1 MKPYNERKL
10 PMQKNGKVKVSR
22 SVQLEQAL
30 ELRLAGATYSNIAK
44 ALGVSK
50 GYAWK
55 LIDRAVQEV
64 SEKCSEAAEK
74 IRTIEL
80 ARLDKLRMVLWP
92 KRADPRVC
100 DSLLRISERT
110 AKLYGLD
117 APTKTELTGA
127 DGGPVQT
134 EQGSSVPDLTKLT
147 DEEIVQL
154 AKINAKLKG

>member
-1 MKPYNERKL
+1 
-10 PMQKNGKVKVSR
+10 MQKNGQGKVSR
-22 SVQLEQAL
+22 QVQVEQAL

-64 SEKCSEAAEK
+64 SEKCAEAAEK

-80 ARLDKLRMVLWP
+80 ARLDKMRMVLWP
-92 KRADPRVC
+92 KRADPRV
-100 DSLLRISERT
+100 DTLLRISERV

-117 APTKTELTGA
+117 APAKHELTGA
-127 DGGPVQT
+127 AGGPVQT
-134 EQGSSVPDLTKLT
+134 EQTASTSDLTKLT
-147 DEEIVQL
+147 DEEIEQL
-154 AKINAKLKG
+154 ARINEKIRG

>member
-1 MKPYNERKL
+1 
-10 PMQKNGKVKVSR
+10 MQKNGQGKVSR
-22 SVQLEQAL
+22 QVQVEQAL
-30 ELRLAGATYSNIAK
+30 ELRLAGATYTNIAK

-55 LIDRAVQEV
+55 LIDAAVRE
-64 SEKCSEAAEK
+64 SAERCSEAAEK
-74 IRTIEL
+74 IRSIEL
-80 ARLDKLRMVLWP
+80 ARLDKMRVVLWP

-110 AKLYGLD
+110 ARLCGLD
-117 APTKTELTGA
+117 SPVRHELTGK
-127 DGGPVQT
+127 DGEPVEV